1 MHRALIL
8 SGGGGKGAFEV
19 GAVDFLIKTA
29 GLDFRIFI
37 GSSVGA
43 LNAALLGMAT
53 NYCEL
58 LVAVRQLKKLWE
70 EIQGN
75 QSIYQS
81 FPLGVLDLFSRNA
94 LYNPCGLCRLI
105 KNYIDP
111 GRLCQNPAKFV
122 LVPAVAIETGELFYA
137 DSRNP
142 ALQNVILDFI
152 LASASIPL
160 FFPPVLI
167 NGKHWY
173 DGGLRDVTPLAV
185 AFKEQPD
192 EIYLVLTFPVNENLE
207 PMLNEVPYGG
217 VLKSLLRI
225 IGIMTNEIC
234 TNDLQISKYTLRN
247 HRLYLGRRRIPIH
260 IVAPTTPLNGSSV
273 DFAPSKIRENIR
285 LGYEAAQNFK
295 TMTLNP

>member
-19 GAVDFLIKTA
+19 GAVDFLVKTA
-29 GLDFRIFI
+29 GLDFQIFL

-43 LNAALLGMAT
+43 VNAAILGMAA
-53 NYCEL
+53 NYREL
-58 LVAVRQLKKLWE
+58 LVAVRQLRKLWE
-70 EIQGN
+70 DIQGN

-105 KNYIDP
+105 RNYIDP
-111 GRLCQNPAKFV
+111 GRLCQNQAKFI

-152 LASASIPL
+152 LASASIPI

-173 DGGLRDVTPLAV
+173 DGGLRDVTPLAA

-207 PMLNEVPYGG
+207 PVLSEVPYGG

-225 IGIMTNEIC
+225 VGIMTNEIC
-234 TNDLQISKYTLRN
+234 SNDLQISKYDVRN
-247 HRLYLGRRRIPIH
+247 HPLYLGRRR
-260 IVAPTTPLNGSSV
+260 TPLHIIAPEEQLKGSSV
-273 DFAPSKIRENIR
+273 DFAPSKIKENIR
-285 LGYEAAQNFK
+285 LGYAAAQNLK
-295 TMTLNP
+295 TIAMNP